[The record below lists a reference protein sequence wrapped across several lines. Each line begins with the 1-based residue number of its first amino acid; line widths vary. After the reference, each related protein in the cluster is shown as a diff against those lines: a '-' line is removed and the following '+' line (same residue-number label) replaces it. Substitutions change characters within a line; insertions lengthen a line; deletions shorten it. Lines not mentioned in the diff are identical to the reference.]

1 MLRES
6 GCTHPALGK
15 GLRNHVGLPV
25 TLRLQPAV
33 AATVDVH
40 GPVTGAILRRG
51 DVQVTAMN
59 HLGPTAPGHAMLLAI
74 ALAGDDLDA
83 ARAVLDDLLAAP
95 ALADLV
101 DGYEL
106 DPPGGVHHATSTCRM
121 GDVVDDDGLV
131 DGFTNVHAVD
141 ASVFPDLP
149 RANTYVPTLMLAE
162 RLAARL
168 ISR

>member
-1 MLRES
+1 M
-6 GCTHPALGK
+6 
-15 GLRNHVGLPV
+15 
-25 TLRLQPAV
+25 
-33 AATVDVH
+33 DVH
-40 GPVTGAILRRG
+40 GAVTGAILRRG

-59 HLGPTAPGHAMLLAI
+59 HLGPTVPGHAMLLAI
-74 ALAGDDLDA
+74 ALAGDGLDA
-83 ARAVLDDLLAAP
+83 ARTVIEQLLTAAP
-95 ALADLV
+95 FADVV
-101 DGYEL
+101 DGYQL

-131 DGFTNVHAVD
+131 DGFANVHAVD

-168 ISR
+168 IGR